1 MLDIIF
7 CISYSV
13 YIIFIYVGLKG
24 RARRQARFTGEIPQI
39 AIEDDFARNPQD
51 IDLAD
56 GDKHEVPL
64 PADMKIIY
72 TE

>member
-7 CISYSV
+7 CIYNLH
-13 YIIFIYVGLKG
+13 IRRLK
-24 RARRQARFTGEIPQI
+24 RSCERQARFTGEIPQI